1 MKKNLLQEIN
11 PAKKKLLPPIFSQVV
26 ETGIKS
32 STHGVLLRKIEAKKY
47 QSEILCLRTFKDGI
61 NLPKP

>member
-11 PAKKKLLPPIFSQVV
+11 PAKKELLPPIFSQVL
-26 ETGIKS
+26 ETGTKP
-32 STHGVLLRKIEAKKY
+32 STQELLLRKIEAKKY

>member
-1 MKKNLLQEIN
+1 MKKNLRQEIN
-11 PAKKKLLPPIFSQVV
+11 LARKELLPAIFSQVL
-26 ETGIKS
+26 ETGTKPPNNGYSI
-32 STHGVLLRKIEAKKY
+32 RKAETKKY

>member
-1 MKKNLLQEIN
+1 MKKTLLQEVN
-11 PAKKKLLPPIFSQVV
+11 PIMKKLLPPIFSQVV
-26 ETGIKS
+26 ETGAKF
-32 STHGVLLRKIEAKKY
+32 THSRPLISKIEAKKY

>member
-11 PAKKKLLPPIFSQVV
+11 PTKKKLLPPIFSQVV
-26 ETGIKS
+26 ETGDKFPN
-32 STHGVLLRKIEAKKY
+32 HGSLLRKIDAKKY

-61 NLPKP
+61 SLPKS

>member
-1 MKKNLLQEIN
+1 MKKNLSQEIN
-11 PAKKKLLPPIFSQVV
+11 LTRKELLPPIFSQVT
-26 ETGIKS
+26 ESEGLPNNRFLS
-32 STHGVLLRKIEAKKY
+32 RKIKAKKY

>member
-1 MKKNLLQEIN
+1 MKKTLLQEVN
-11 PAKKKLLPPIFSQVV
+11 PVKKKFLPPIFSQAVV
-26 ETGIKS
+26 SGAKFTYSGPLI
-32 STHGVLLRKIEAKKY
+32 RKIEAKKY